1 MSQRIAVLKETKHNL
16 LLAEYK
22 LYYNTLIK
30 LKILCGSCTWSTALE
45 ENVQQVS
52 KLQKWGTSVI
62 LDADIGERSEG
73 LFRQLDWLPLKD
85 EVNLQK
91 CSLIFR
97 CIINENDCPSYIT
110 QQLPGNSYLHSWA
123 GHYAKY
129 NLVCPHYDSETEG
142 GHTFQARGV
151 KLWNVIPL
159 DVHEK
164 DTAGS

>member
-1 MSQRIAVLKETKHNL
+1 M
-16 LLAEYK
+16 
-22 LYYNTLIK
+22 
-30 LKILCGSCTWSTALE
+30 E

-52 KLQKWGTSVI
+52 KLQKWGACVI

-73 LFRQLDWLPLKD
+73 LFRRLDCLPLKD

-97 CIINENDCPSYIT
+97 RIINENDCPSYIT
-110 QQLPGNSYLHSWA
+110 QQLPGNSDLYSRA
-123 GHYAKY
+123 GCYANY
-129 NLVCPHYDSETEG
+129 NLVCPHYDRETEG

-151 KLWNVIPL
+151 ELWNVITL